1 MKAFCV
7 WYNVHVY
14 LSIEPVTLGSYKY
27 SLMSFTSQLTTKLC
41 KAFANSSVSPGLNHL
56 LSHMQATS
64 EAWGVVL
71 LLIGCMVGPPACG
84 LVPRLSPSLVSN
96 LDQVGDNRS
105 PLGKPSC
112 IQDRRY
118 ATNPSSG
125 GP

>member
-1 MKAFCV
+1 M
-7 WYNVHVY
+7 HVY
-14 LSIEPVTLGSYKY
+14 LSIEPVTLGSYIY

-41 KAFANSSVSPGLNHL
+41 KAFANSSVSPALNHL

-64 EAWGVVL
+64 EAWGVVVDWEY
-71 LLIGCMVGPPACG
+71 GWTSCMW
-84 LVPRLSPSLVSN
+84 PRAQSQSIICVSN
-96 LDQVGDNRS
+96 LDQVGDNGS

>member
-14 LSIEPVTLGSYKY
+14 LSIEPVTLGSYVY
-27 SLMSFTSQLTTKLC
+27 SLMSFTSQWTTKLR
-41 KAFANSSVSPGLNHL
+41 KAFANSSVSPALNHL
-56 LSHMQATS
+56 LFLHLKH
-64 EAWGVVL
+64 GVL

-84 LVPRLSPSLVSN
+84 HVPRLSPSLVSN
-96 LDQVGDNRS
+96 LDQVGDNGS